1 MPSSNEQIEVVPEFH
16 GLGSLAVVHLPGL
29 DGLRGSRNKRV
40 RVFAIGLEEIFIE
53 LSGGDIRG
61 TAQNHPEEKE
71 KL

>member
-16 GLGSLAVVHLPGL
+16 GLGSLAVVHL